1 MNRLKKIFGSIYVRF
16 LAIFI
21 GAFLVSLLI
30 PALGVNM
37 TKAPEI
43 ERVTSDSISNV
54 AVKIRQYTDSG
65 EMTLDE
71 AISLFEGMEY
81 EIQVFDNLHDTRLW
95 LNDEDMKIIVD
106 EKKILVRDNAP
117 PGPHRKDFHKV
128 FAVFSADG
136 KWVVITPDIKVGAMA
151 VFRANQFWFVA
162 IPLVLGTI
170 LIILASITVAKPI
183 KEISRASQKIAK
195 GDFSVRLKIKGSG
208 EIRELAE
215 NFNRMTD
222 ELSSNE
228 YLHKEFVSN
237 VSHEFGTPITSIQG
251 YAKLM
256 KRDNL
261 TAEQRAEYADI
272 IISES
277 ARLSR
282 LSADLLKLSEL
293 DNKGSISELTEF
305 SLDEQIRSVII
316 LLQHSWEN
324 KNISLDISL
333 DEVTYNGDEALLH
346 QIWVNLISNA
356 VRYSEKDGEIRITLE
371 KRDNVIFTITDNGK
385 GMTEDE
391 AKNVFRRFYKADKS
405 RCSEGTGL
413 GLAIAKKIAL
423 LHGGDI
429 TVTSTENIGTTFT
442 VTLP

>member
-1 MNRLKKIFGSIYVRF
+1 MNKLKKIFGSIYVRF

-21 GAFLVSLLI
+21 GAFLASILI
-30 PALGVNM
+30 PALSANV
-37 TKAPEI
+37 TRAPEI
-43 ERVTSDSISNV
+43 KRDTHLSMTETARKIIELTNTHEMSLEEAADFFSDKGVTIKIYNSI
-54 AVKIRQYTDSG
+54 
-65 EMTLDE
+65 DE
-71 AISLFEGMEY
+71 IGMP
-81 EIQVFDNLHDTRLW
+81 
-95 LNDEDMKIIVD
+95 LNDEDKRLLAETGMLSKGGFPD
-106 EKKILVRDNAP
+106 RDRQHDAF
-117 PGPHRKDFHKV
+117 GLFVIFTAQDK
-128 FAVFSADG
+128 FAI
-136 KWVVITPDIKVGAMA
+136 ITPDGKHDPVAS
-151 VFRANQFWFVA
+151 FRQNQRWFVA
-162 IPLVLGTI
+162 VPLILGTI

-195 GDFSVRLKIKGSG
+195 GDFSVRLKTKGSG
-208 EIRELAE
+208 EIRELAD
-215 NFNRMTD
+215 NFNRMTE

-256 KRDNL
+256 KRDSL
-261 TAEQRAEYADI
+261 TPEQRAEYADI

-293 DNKGSISELTEF
+293 DNKGALTERNEF
-305 SLDEQIRSVII
+305 ALDEQIRSVII

-333 DEVTYNGDEALLH
+333 DEITYNGDEALLH

-356 VRYSEKDGEIRITLE
+356 IRYSENGGEIRITLE

-405 RCSEGTGL
+405 RSSEGTGL

-429 TVTSTENIGTTFT
+429 TVSSEENKGTTFT